1 MLKFSSKNLLA
12 LCLLLK
18 NRKLDLWVV
27 LHTYILCTVC
37 SIFYM
42 YTHTVLLLMREKKTS
57 LLRFFCLFTFEMF
70 CIIIFF
76 VFIIS
81 TFKVDHFILAAL
93 EKYLYSSEQVG

>member
-27 LHTYILCTVC
+27 LLHTYDVLYVVF
-37 SIFYM
+37 SIC
-42 YTHTVLLLMREKKTS
+42 THTYCAAADGGEKTS
-57 LLRFFCLFTFEMF
+57 LLRFFCLLTFEMF